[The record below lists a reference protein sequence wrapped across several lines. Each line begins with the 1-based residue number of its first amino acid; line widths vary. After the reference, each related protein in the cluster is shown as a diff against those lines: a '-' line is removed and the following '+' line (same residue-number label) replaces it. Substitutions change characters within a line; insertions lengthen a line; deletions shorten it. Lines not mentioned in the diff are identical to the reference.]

1 MKLIKMARNSE
12 KNLSRLNRY
21 VLAKERQTKPMK
33 SGSFKSSRPPLKAL
47 KSVEEVKRW
56 MPDITKEIDYC
67 LSQIECSVRRN
78 YSDKMVEEF
87 EERVENLQK
96 EYKSFISRVYQLD
109 PSTKGVPWKAREYV
123 PQRSHRPRALD
134 VAVAPPLISAL
145 LEKKKQPI
153 HQEDEDD
160 DTSPQPA
167 PLNCNDKEPS
177 TGICEPHC
185 KSGCDSM
192 HEHSSMRKSDTK
204 SNGPLGL
211 DYSSSDSE
219 CND

>member
-1 MKLIKMARNSE
+1 MARNSE
-12 KNLSRLNRY
+12 KNYSRLNRY
-21 VLAKERQTKPMK
+21 VLAKERETKPVK
-33 SGSFKSSRPPLKAL
+33 SGSFKNSRPPLKAL

-56 MPDITKEIDYC
+56 MPNITKEIDYC

-123 PQRSHRPRALD
+123 PRRSQGPRALD
-134 VAVAPPLISAL
+134 CAVSPPLVSAL
-145 LEKKKQPI
+145 LEKKKTPM
-153 HQEDEDD
+153 HSEDEDD
-160 DTSPQPA
+160 DTSSQPA
-167 PLNCNDKEPS
+167 PLNCNDKQAS
-177 TGICEPHC
+177 TRIRKPHC
-185 KSGCDSM
+185 KSGCYST
-192 HEHSSMRKSDTK
+192 HEHSSMRRSDTK
-204 SNGPLGL
+204 SKGPLGL